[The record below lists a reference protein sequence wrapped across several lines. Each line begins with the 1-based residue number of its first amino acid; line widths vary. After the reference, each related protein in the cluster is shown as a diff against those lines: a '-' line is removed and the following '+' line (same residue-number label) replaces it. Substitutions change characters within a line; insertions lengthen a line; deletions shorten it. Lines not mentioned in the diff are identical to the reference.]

1 MGPRLRAAMITLPLL
16 LASHVA
22 VANESTG
29 GPIAVATSLGYAVP
43 MGSAERGARV
53 SDTTFGTVPVSL
65 DAAYRWSPHLGVS
78 LRAQYGIAIPTLCRS
93 AGDCTAS
100 LGSDF
105 AVSFAIRVY
114 APRVGRMAPFVDAG
128 IGYEWMTTRLVE
140 AGASSARSYQGPL
153 LLSLTT
159 AVPFRLGERWA
170 IGPFVGAAAGT
181 FTAFSL
187 DTSASTQSGNVAA
200 RAVHAWL
207 TLGLRLEFSP

>member
-1 MGPRLRAAMITLPLL
+1 MGPPLRAAIILPFL

-29 GPIAVATSLGYAVP
+29 RPLAVATSLGYATP

-93 AGDCTAS
+93 VGDCTAS

-105 AVSFAIRVY
+105 AVSLAIRVY

-128 IGYEWMTTRLVE
+128 IGYEWLTTRLVD
-140 AGASSARSYQGPL
+140 AGASSARSYQGPIL
-153 LLSLTT
+153 VSTT
-159 AVPFRLGERWA
+159 MGVPFRLGERWK
-170 IGPFVGAAAGT
+170 IGPFVSVAAGT
-181 FTAFSL
+181 FTSFSL
-187 DTSASTQSGNVAA
+187 DTNASVHSGNVPA

-207 TLGLRLEFSP
+207 TFGARLEFSP